1 MSALSAHAAGVGKRG
16 GHMDAAL
23 LLLLQLLWLLLLL
36 LLPVVVA
43 EEAEVVDDMLR
54 AEGGVARQV

>member
-1 MSALSAHAAGVGKRG
+1 
-16 GHMDAAL
+16 MDAA
-23 LLLLQLLWLLLLL
+23 LLL

>member
-1 MSALSAHAAGVGKRG
+1 MGS
-16 GHMDAAL
+16 AL
-23 LLLLQLLWLLLLL
+23 LLLRQLLWLLHLLL
-36 LLPVVVA
+36 MPGVVA